1 MLSLPVPR
9 TAVAHLS
16 LSSPRMTFE
25 SRLRALALAALLAI
39 PVALSAQRDTTPSK
53 TFFTKKD
60 LVYSGIALAGSAALS
75 VFDVRIRNW
84 SQSSSVQGSESREE
98 NVEVFTKVNELPLT
112 LAALATYGVGRVSH
126 NNTIIDVGMHFS
138 EAMIL
143 TVAVSEVIRTPV
155 GRTRPR
161 SSPDNQ
167 YDFHF
172 GGGFSHFDQRSY
184 PSLHASAAFAA
195 ASVLSG
201 ELKLRNPNAA
211 KYVTPVLYAAATVP
225 GFTRIYL
232 DQHWASDILSGT
244 FVGVLLGSRVV
255 QYAHSHDKN
264 WLDRMLSSTTIV
276 PNGDGGVLIVVATQ
290 R

>member
-1 MLSLPVPR
+1 
-9 TAVAHLS
+9 
-16 LSSPRMTFE
+16 
-25 SRLRALALAALLAI
+25 
-39 PVALSAQRDTTPSK
+39 
-53 TFFTKKD
+53 
-60 LVYSGIALAGSAALS
+60 
-75 VFDVRIRNW
+75 
-84 SQSSSVQGSESREE
+84 
-98 NVEVFTKVNELPLT
+98 
-112 LAALATYGVGRVSH
+112 
-126 NNTIIDVGMHFS
+126 MHFS

-172 GGGFSHFDQRSY
+172 GGGFSHFDERSY

-211 KYVTPVLYAAATVP
+211 KYVAPVLYAAATVP

-244 FVGVLLGSRVV
+244 FVGVCLVRGSCSTPTPTTRTGSIECS
-255 QYAHSHDKN
+255 AAPPSFPTATGEC
-264 WLDRMLSSTTIV
+264 SSW
-276 PNGDGGVLIVVATQ
+276 
-290 R
+290 

>member
-1 MLSLPVPR
+1 MYFELSACTR
-9 TAVAHLS
+9 Q
-16 LSSPRMTFE
+16 
-25 SRLRALALAALLAI
+25 RAFFCVLALGLLAGA
-39 PVALSAQRDTTPSK
+39 PRYSSAQSFAASARDTTPSK

-60 LVYSGIALAGSAALS
+60 LVYSAAALAGSAILS
-75 VFDVRIRNW
+75 AYDLRIRDW
-84 SQSSSVQGSESREE
+84 SQSPHVQGSPQRQE
-98 NVEVFTKVNELPLT
+98 NVESFTKINEQPLT
-112 LAALATYGVGRVSH
+112 LAALGTYAVGRVSH
-126 NNTIIDVGMHFS
+126 SNTITDVGLHFT
-138 EAMIL
+138 EAMVL
-143 TVAVSEVIRTPV
+143 TVAVSEVIRVPV

-172 GGGFSHFDQRSY
+172 GGGFSHFDERSY

-211 KYVTPVLYAAATVP
+211 KYVAPVLYAAATVP

-255 QYAHSHDKN
+255 QYAHSHKQTRF
-264 WLDRMLSSTTIV
+264 DRWMTGVNVV
-276 PNGDGGVLIVVATQ
+276 PNRDGGVLVLVNRQ
-290 R
+290 P